1 MENCEKC
8 EEGARMVCSCKPI
21 YLCYRHAAKHPR
33 EGEHNISE
41 LYKEIKEVKPYMEA
55 IKKKYSKFKK
65 DKKNC

>member
-1 MENCEKC
+1 
-8 EEGARMVCSCKPI
+8 MVCSCKPI
-21 YLCYRHAAKHPR
+21 YLCYRHAAKHQR